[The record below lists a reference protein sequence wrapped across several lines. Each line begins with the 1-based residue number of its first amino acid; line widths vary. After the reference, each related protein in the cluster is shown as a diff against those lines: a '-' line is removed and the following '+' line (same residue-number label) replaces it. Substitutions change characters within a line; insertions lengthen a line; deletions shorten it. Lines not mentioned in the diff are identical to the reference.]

1 MRSTSLYKY
10 NNKLCTG
17 EPLPET
23 GITVWSLAVKLPV
36 LLLQQ
41 LSRFGLVLNSSPKNG
56 TGVLPLPLAFQVP
69 GPGYVQRSC
78 LGSDAVVVQKLKKLV
93 KVTVALGLRKSK
105 ADRRESRARARL
117 GVAPSPNHTQ
127 RSSSQRQR
135 RGRPVWSSDGKPQ
148 SQRILFLEIQH
159 PPLFSQTVGSVP

>member
-1 MRSTSLYKY
+1 M
-10 NNKLCTG
+10 
-17 EPLPET
+17 
-23 GITVWSLAVKLPV
+23 WSLTVKLPV

-56 TGVLPLPLAFQVP
+56 IGVLPLPLAFQMP

-93 KVTVALGLRKSK
+93 KVTVALGLQKSK
-105 ADRRESRARARL
+105 ADRRESRARA
-117 GVAPSPNHTQ
+117 APSPNHTQ
-127 RSSSQRQR
+127 RSSSRRQHG
-135 RGRPVWSSDGKPQ
+135 GRPVWSSDGKPQ
-148 SQRILFLEIQH
+148 SPLTPFLEIQH